1 MSSGMNDKMNTEYG
15 LGNRE
20 FFGEDRQRIF
30 YDQLR
35 SWAQRKHELK
45 KQNAAIN
52 AEFRDVCNYALL
64 NGIELTKY
72 RLPEGKFIM
81 KERHSPVT
89 KELLLKHCEGLVSP
103 EILQIL
109 IERIEAR
116 EVRRY
121 RIFQRAD
128 KNQKSNQEKQK

>member
-1 MSSGMNDKMNTEYG
+1 MNDKIHNEYE
-15 LGNRE
+15 LGSRE
-20 FFGEDRQRIF
+20 LFGEDRQRIL

-35 SWAQRKHELK
+35 SWAQRKNKLK

-81 KERHSPVT
+81 KTPFERKKRFFTIRRLLISP
-89 KELLLKHCEGLVSP
+89 
-103 EILQIL
+103 
-109 IERIEAR
+109 
-116 EVRRY
+116 Y
-121 RIFQRAD
+121 
-128 KNQKSNQEKQK
+128 

>member
-1 MSSGMNDKMNTEYG
+1 MNDKMNTEYG

-20 FFGEDRQRIF
+20 FFGEDRQRIL

-35 SWAQRKHELK
+35 SWAQRKNELK

-89 KELLLKHCEGLVSP
+89 KELLLKHCEGLVSE
-103 EILQIL
+103 EILQQL
-109 IERIEAR
+109 FDRIKAR

-121 RIFQRAD
+121 QVFQQQR
-128 KNQKSNQEKQK
+128 KNRMFTEEE